1 VGRSAP
7 LWHFSHRREVLPAR
21 AGSIPTN
28 AVTATEGE
36 VVSIQGSFIVDEF
49 QAASV
54 GEAALVRSGQAGDRG
69 ALDQLLALHER
80 RVLAV
85 CRGVLGHAEDAE
97 DAAQETLFRALRAL
111 PRFRGEASF
120 RTWLLRIAVN
130 VCLNWKRNR
139 HPTEPWDEED
149 PLIPTDASPEALV
162 LLRLQVREALNELPA
177 HRRAVLLL
185 REMEGWS
192 VAEIGQAMR
201 WNEKRVNNELFKARR
216 TLAEW
221 HARNTDEGAER

>member
-1 VGRSAP
+1 M
-7 LWHFSHRREVLPAR
+7 
-21 AGSIPTN
+21 
-28 AVTATEGE
+28 
-36 VVSIQGSFIVDEF
+36 QGSVAVDEF
-49 QAASV
+49 PGVSA
-54 GEAALVRSGQAGDRG
+54 GELALVRAGLAGDRS
-69 ALDQLLALHER
+69 ALEQLLALHER

-97 DAAQETLFRALRAL
+97 DAAQETFFRALRAL
-111 PRFRGEASF
+111 PRYRGDASF

-130 VCLNWKRNR
+130 VCLHWQRSR
-139 HPTEPWDEED
+139 RPTEPWDEED
-149 PLIPTDASPEALV
+149 PLLPTDASPEAIV
-162 LLRLQVREALNELPA
+162 LLRLQVREALSELPP

-221 HARNTDEGAER
+221 QVRNEEGGGR

>member
-1 VGRSAP
+1 M
-7 LWHFSHRREVLPAR
+7 
-21 AGSIPTN
+21 
-28 AVTATEGE
+28 
-36 VVSIQGSFIVDEF
+36 QGSVTVDEF
-49 QAASV
+49 PGVSG
-54 GEAALVRSGQAGDRG
+54 GEAALVRAGLAGDRS

-97 DAAQETLFRALRAL
+97 DAAQETFFRALRAL
-111 PRFRGEASF
+111 PRYRGDASF

-130 VCLNWKRNR
+130 VCLNWQRSR
-139 HPTEPWDEED
+139 RPTEPWDEED
-149 PLIPTDASPEALV
+149 PLLPTDASPEAIV
-162 LLRLQVREALNELPA
+162 LLRLQVREALSELPP

-216 TLAEW
+216 ALAEW
-221 HARNTDEGAER
+221 QARSIEEGAGR

>member
-1 VGRSAP
+1 M
-7 LWHFSHRREVLPAR
+7 
-21 AGSIPTN
+21 
-28 AVTATEGE
+28 
-36 VVSIQGSFIVDEF
+36 QGSVTVDEF
-49 QAASV
+49 PGVSG
-54 GEAALVRSGQAGDRG
+54 GEAALVRAGLAGDRS

-97 DAAQETLFRALRAL
+97 DAAQETFFRALRSL
-111 PRFRGEASF
+111 HRFRGDASF

-130 VCLNWKRNR
+130 VCLNWKRGR
-139 HPTEPWDEED
+139 RPTEAWDEEN
-149 PLIPTDASPEALV
+149 PLIPTDASPETVV
-162 LLRLQVREALNELPA
+162 LLRLQVREALGELPP

-192 VAEIGQAMR
+192 VAEIGQAMG

-216 TLAEW
+216 ALAEW
-221 HARNTDEGAER
+221 QARSIEEGAGR